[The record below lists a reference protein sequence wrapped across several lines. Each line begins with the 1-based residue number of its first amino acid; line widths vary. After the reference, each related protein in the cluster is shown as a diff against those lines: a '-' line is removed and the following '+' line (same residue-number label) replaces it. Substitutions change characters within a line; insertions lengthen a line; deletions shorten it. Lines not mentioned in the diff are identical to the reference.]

1 MRDPA
6 AEFRNRLQAMTDA
19 GWTSRTRL
27 ILGDEAVDR
36 FSQNN
41 VLVVGLGG
49 VGSFAAEFIARA
61 GIGRITIVDADVVD
75 PSNRNRQL
83 PALRSTEGRF
93 KTEVMR
99 ERLHDVNPDLQ
110 LTVVREFI
118 TPHTVERLL
127 AGSYDYVV
135 DAIDSLAPKVA
146 LLHASHRLGFRTV
159 SSMGAGGKLDPSMLR
174 IADISKS
181 QKCPLARFVRKRL
194 HRVGIYEGITAVFSL
209 EETEHN
215 ALMFTDGAHNK
226 KSAFGTVPYMPAAFG
241 GACASVVIRDLA
253 GKFA

>member
-27 ILGDEAVDR
+27 ILGDEAVDQ
-36 FSQNN
+36 FSHKH

-61 GIGRITIVDADVVD
+61 GIGRMTIVDADVVD

-83 PALRSTEGRF
+83 PALCSTEGQF

-99 ERLHDVNPDLQ
+99 ERLRDINPDLQ
-110 LTVVREFI
+110 LTVIREFV
-118 TPHTVERLL
+118 TPKTVERLL
-127 AGSYDYVV
+127 AGSFDFVV

-146 LLHASHRLGFRTV
+146 LLHAAHRLGFRIV
-159 SSMGAGGKLDPSMLR
+159 SSMGAGGKMDPTMIR
-174 IADISKS
+174 IADIAQS

-194 HRVGIYEGITAVFSL
+194 HRVGIYDGITAVYSL
-209 EETEHN
+209 EETEHGS
-215 ALMFTDGAHNK
+215 LMFTDGSNNK
-226 KSAFGTVPYMPAAFG
+226 KSAFGTVPYIPAAFG
-241 GACASVVIRDLA
+241 GACASVVIRGLA
-253 GKFA
+253 GRLP